1 MPFLF
6 SFLASFFVGLS
17 LFPVLIKVFE
27 KYDVSDSPGRRKIHK
42 VSTPSMGGIGFIVSS
57 FVALSIWAWQF
68 PVPDIRYLLGGIAVM
83 FFVGLR
89 DDMVELRAS
98 RKIIG
103 QLLSVFLVVIIGDMR
118 IRDLQGFLGI
128 HEIPILVSYGFSA
141 FVLLALTNAF
151 NLIDGLDGIAATIGS
166 ITLAILGGWFYFQG
180 IESLAVLSLTLLGG
194 LLAFMIY
201 NWHPAKIFMGD
212 TGSLTLGFSIGS
224 LIIAFMEYNSAL
236 PTGALLKLEPTFSA
250 GIVLMIYPLFDMAR
264 VFTRRISKGR
274 HPMTADKGHVHHFLM
289 RMGLKHDQVAL
300 LLGFLQITLI
310 FTVFILGDYSDN
322 LVLPILTVIVL
333 FLGYLLEKMTLKFV
347 RKKVRRSPKIM
358 ETSSLNSGQRI
369 KVKLDKQSVESGSMN
384 LN

>member
-68 PVPDIRYLLGGIAVM
+68 PIPDIRYLLGGIAVM

-194 LLAFMIY
+194 VLAFMIY

-236 PTGALLKLEPTFSA
+236 PKGALLKLEPTFSA

-264 VFTRRISKGR
+264 VFARRISQGR
-274 HPMTADKGHVHHFLM
+274 HPMSADKSHVHHFLL

-300 LLGFLQITLI
+300 MLGYLQITLI
-310 FTVFILGDYSDN
+310 FSVLILGNYSDN
-322 LVLPILTVIVL
+322 WVLPILTVVVL
-333 FLGYLLEKMTLKFV
+333 FLGYLLEKMTLVFV
-347 RKKVRRSPKIM
+347 RKKVRNSPRVLDSNRF
-358 ETSSLNSGQRI
+358 TSGQKLKI
-369 KVKLDKQSVESGSMN
+369 KLDRQSVESGSMN